1 MKAVYLLKDKIKSIA
16 RYMLLIKS
24 EIKGSWAQCQED
36 CIIDTLFKEKYGIDK
51 IKYMEVGANA
61 PKWLSNTYYFYRK
74 TEEGGGTYR
83 TQSCSL
89 QKTKKI

>member
-36 CIIDTLFKEKYGIDK
+36 CII
-51 IKYMEVGANA
+51 
-61 PKWLSNTYYFYRK
+61 
-74 TEEGGGTYR
+74 
-83 TQSCSL
+83 
-89 QKTKKI
+89 